1 MSEEHTICLVPTIK
15 LSFLLESRYIPQMT
29 TTSAELKNLS
39 IGLPKKMKYGTDK
52 EMDTGICKEAIE
64 IAFLSKDGFRGDGV
78 ADLRHHGGLDRA
90 VCVYPHEH
98 YSLWEQEFN
107 NVLPRSSFGEN
118 ITVTNMLEQ
127 DVHIGDIF
135 RLGDAVIQITQG
147 RIPCSTITKR
157 TDMPLLLKRMVE
169 TGYTGYL
176 CRVLEEGA
184 VRKDSTITLVESH
197 PKQVSILFANQ
208 VYYHMQKDIEA
219 INKVLDVQELAHDWR
234 ERLTKRVEQ
243 LTKQV

>member
-1 MSEEHTICLVPTIK
+1 MTIHT
-15 LSFLLESRYIPQMT
+15 
-29 TTSAELKNLS
+29 AELKNLS
-39 IGLPKKMKYGTDK
+39 IGLPKKMKYGNGK
-52 EMDTGICKEAIE
+52 EMDTGICKDMIQE
-64 IAFLSKDGFRGDGV
+64 AFLTKDGFQGDGV

-98 YSLWEQEFN
+98 YSLWEQELN
-107 NVLPRSSFGEN
+107 NPLPPSAFGEN

-157 TDMPLLLKRMVE
+157 TDMPPLLKRMVE
-169 TGYTGYL
+169 TGFTGYL

-184 VRKDSTITLVESH
+184 VRKDSTIALVKSH

-208 VYYHMQKDIEA
+208 IYFHHPKDIEG
-219 INKVLDVQELAHDWR
+219 IKKVLDVQELALDWR
-234 ERLTKRVEQ
+234 ERLTKRLEQ
-243 LTKQV
+243 LTKQI